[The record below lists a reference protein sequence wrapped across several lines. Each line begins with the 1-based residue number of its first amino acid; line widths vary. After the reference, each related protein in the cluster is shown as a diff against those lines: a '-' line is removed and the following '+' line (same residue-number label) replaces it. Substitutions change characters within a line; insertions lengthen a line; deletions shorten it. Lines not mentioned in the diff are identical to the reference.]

1 MRPMISIALSTYNGS
16 RYLAEQLESIAD
28 QRRLPDELVVA
39 DDASTDGTLGIV
51 TDFVHRAPFPVRL
64 FRSPANQGLLKTFER
79 AISECRGEVI
89 LLSDQD
95 DVWLPEKVERFEE
108 VFTKRPEVLACF
120 SDARMVD
127 GALRPL
133 GMTVWEKERFLAG
146 ERLMASA
153 GKFELVL
160 LRHNVVQG
168 ASLGFRRE
176 LIETILPIPASLDSR
191 VWLHDGWIAICVAV
205 LGRVKLIDE
214 PLISYRI
221 HGANAV
227 GNAVRPEVVPKSL
240 GWMLTKL
247 ADVTLRRKRPL
258 ARLRETEDLINHV
271 DRHWLGVMQALD
283 ERIPPSARK
292 DRLNRLLRDRMAH
305 ASNRISLAKSQDG
318 RVVRIAGDL
327 LKGRYHRWSEG
338 FIGAV
343 RDLLQE

>member
-1 MRPMISIALSTYNGS
+1 MISIALSTYNGS

-51 TDFVHRAPFPVRL
+51 TDFIHRAPFPVRL
-64 FRSPANQGLLKTFER
+64 FRSPANQGLLKNFER
-79 AISECRGEVI
+79 AISKCRGELI

-95 DVWLPEKVERFEE
+95 DVWLPEKIERFEE
-108 VFTKRPEVLACF
+108 AFTKSADALACF
-120 SDARMVD
+120 SDAQMVD
-127 GALRPL
+127 GELRPI
-133 GMTVWEKERFLAG
+133 GMTVWEKENFLPV
-146 ERLMASA
+146 ERAMAAA
-153 GKFELVL
+153 GKLDLVL

-176 LIETILPIPASLDSR
+176 LTEIILPIPESLDSR
-191 VWLHDGWIAICVAV
+191 VWVHDGWIATCVAV
-205 LGRVKLIDE
+205 LGRAKLIDE
-214 PLISYRI
+214 PLIRYRI

-227 GNAVRPEVVPKSL
+227 GNSVRPEVVPKSL
-240 GWMLTKL
+240 AWMLTKL

-258 ARLRETEDLINHV
+258 SRLRETEDTINHV

-283 ERIPPSARK
+283 ERVPPNARTI
-292 DRLNRLLRDRMAH
+292 RLHRLLRDRMAH
-305 ASNRISLAKSQDG
+305 ASNRISLAKSEDG
-318 RVVRIAGDL
+318 RMGRIAGDL
-327 LKGRYHRWSEG
+327 LRGRYHRWSEG